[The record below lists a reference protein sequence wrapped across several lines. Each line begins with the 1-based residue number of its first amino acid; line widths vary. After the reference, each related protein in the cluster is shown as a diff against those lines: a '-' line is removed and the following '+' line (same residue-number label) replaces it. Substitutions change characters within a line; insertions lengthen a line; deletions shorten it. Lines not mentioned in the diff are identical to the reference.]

1 MKIAVIGAGGH
12 VGFPFACVLA
22 NAGHS
27 VFGIDINNENVIAL
41 NKGIVPYVE
50 EGAGKILRENLD
62 NGRLLF
68 TTDFDYIKQAD
79 VVAIMIGTP
88 VDGESNARL
97 DDLFTF
103 VDDTLIPRM
112 NVGHLIVL
120 RSTVS
125 PGTTDVL
132 RKHIF
137 KKHGWAEGAEYH
149 LVFCPERVVQGKSI
163 IETTKLPQIVG
174 AFTIRS
180 FEVARDFFST
190 FITNEI
196 FHLSPKEAEIGKL
209 MTNMYRYVTFAFAN
223 EFWMIGEKHGVN
235 IDKVIDACNFD
246 YPRMDVPHPGPNVG
260 GPCLFK
266 DGRFLLS
273 DIPFGD
279 LIQTSFLINE
289 GMPDYLFNRIREMN
303 PDVES
308 VLILGATFK
317 KNCDDTRNS
326 LSFKMRKVC
335 KKHGVRAYM
344 TDPLHIED
352 INIPGNK
359 TFDAVIV
366 MTPHDDFLNPA
377 TFGYKTEDFRYDCV
391 VADLWKMFPKSK
403 LSNTGIYK
411 AGERL

>member
-1 MKIAVIGAGGH
+1 MKVAVIGAGGH
-12 VGFPFACVLA
+12 VGFPFSCVIA
-22 NAGHS
+22 NAGHT
-27 VFGIDINNENVIAL
+27 VYGIDVNQNAVDLL
-41 NKGIVPYVE
+41 NKGIVPYIE
-50 EGAGKILRENLD
+50 EGAESILQENLR
-62 NGRLLF
+62 NERLLF
-68 TTDFDYIKQAD
+68 STDFDFIKDSD

-88 VDGESNARL
+88 VDGEGNARL
-97 DDLFTF
+97 DDLFSF
-103 VDDTLIPRM
+103 LDVNLIPRM
-112 NVGHLIVL
+112 KKHQLIVL

-125 PGTTDVL
+125 PGTTEVL
-132 RKHIF
+132 KKHINNA
-137 KKHGWAEGAEYH
+137 KQWVEGIDYF

-174 AFTIRS
+174 AFNDFS
-180 FEVARDFFST
+180 YKFAKDFFST
-190 FITNEI
+190 FITNQI
-196 FHLSPKEAEIGKL
+196 FQLSPKEAELGKL

-223 EFWMIGEKHGVN
+223 EMWMIGEKHGVN
-235 IDKVIDACNFD
+235 IDKVIDACNYD

-289 GMPDYLFNRIREMN
+289 GMPEYVFNRVKELN
-303 PDVES
+303 PQINK

-317 KNCDDTRNS
+317 KDCDDHRNS

-335 KKHGVRAYM
+335 RKHGVETWMDDKFYI
-344 TDPLHIED
+344 DPLARFPD
-352 INIPGNK
+352 AN

-366 MTPHDDFLNPA
+366 MTPHTGTEKDWPLN
-377 TFGYKTEDFRYDCV
+377 KFRQDCI
-391 VADLWKMFPKSK
+391 VADVWKMFPESQ

-411 AGERL
+411 VGDML